1 LVISVEHNDE
11 RVEVTKDSD
20 FIIAM
25 LAGVN
30 GERSVKQAALYSS
43 VNVAVGFNNV
53 NFYMLHVC
61 ILSVAENG
69 VLGRPVIFPGGW
81 KQAVA

>member
-20 FIIAM
+20 FLVAM
-25 LAGVN
+25 LARVN
-30 GERSVKQAALYSS
+30 VERSVKQAALYSG
-43 VNVAVGFNNV
+43 VNVSVGFNHVDFN
-53 NFYMLHVC
+53 MLHVC

>member
-1 LVISVEHNDE
+1 
-11 RVEVTKDSD
+11 
-20 FIIAM
+20 
-25 LAGVN
+25 
-30 GERSVKQAALYSS
+30 
-43 VNVAVGFNNV
+43 
-53 NFYMLHVC
+53 MLHVC